1 MKLNRRFFLFAAAV
15 LGIFFVFSC
24 PLLAAEA
31 EAHGNYWK
39 DYIFKIINFAILL
52 AILIKFLRPPLK
64 GYLEKR
70 HNQVK
75 EDLEKA
81 KELSI
86 SAEAAY
92 RKAQERLENLEGEIK
107 EIRDQML
114 REAENEKKRLIEEA
128 EKKAEQIR
136 IQAQQGLQREIAQIK
151 KQLETKLS
159 LEALALAEKTIK
171 ERITK
176 DDQKYLIKKFIQ
188 QVGSNN

>member
-1 MKLNRRFFLFAAAV
+1 MKLNKRFFLFAAAA

-31 EAHGNYWK
+31 EAHGSYWK

-52 AILIKFLRPPLK
+52 AILIKFLRLPLK
-64 GYLEKR
+64 EYLEKR

-92 RKAQERLENLEGEIK
+92 RKAQKRLENLEGEIK
-107 EIRDQML
+107 GIREQML

-151 KQLETKLS
+151 KQLETRLS
-159 LEALALAEKTIK
+159 LEALARAEKTIK
-171 ERITK
+171 EQITK

>member
-1 MKLNRRFFLFAAAV
+1 MKINRRFFLFAIAGLA
-15 LGIFFVFSC
+15 IFFVFSC

-31 EAHGNYWK
+31 ESHGSYWK
-39 DYIFKIINFAILL
+39 DYIFKIVNFVILL

-81 KELSI
+81 KELSA

-92 RKAQERLENLEGEIK
+92 KKAQERLENLES
-107 EIRDQML
+107 EIREIREQML

-128 EKKAEQIR
+128 EKKAEQMR
-136 IQAQQGLQREIAQIK
+136 IQAQQGLNREIAQIK

-159 LEALALAEKTIK
+159 IEALTRAEKTIK
-171 ERITK
+171 ERMTK
-176 DDQKYLIKKFIQ
+176 DDQKYLIEKFIQ